1 MEASAQS
8 DEAEGDGSVAVV
20 DLEDQWHVQGLAW
33 GGRHVRWQVEAQTLL
48 PLVQA
53 GACLGVR
60 WLEEA
65 AHEDQAGGDRGR
77 VVAVC
82 KVQEVA
88 DGRGV
93 QKGGAGHGAR
103 GRVEVLGAWG
113 LASPW
118 SEILGRIQGP
128 EEDR

>member
-1 MEASAQS
+1 MEASVQS

-20 DLEDQWHVQGLAW
+20 DPEDQWHVQGLAW

-60 WLEEA
+60 WLEVE

-77 VVAVC
+77 VMAVC

-88 DGRGV
+88 DGHGV

-128 EEDR
+128 E